1 MAAVFEELMKGYTDL
16 RRVLRRNFS
25 ADDAADIA
33 QSSFEQAWRYAQ
45 KNDVLSPA
53 SLLFSI
59 SRHLQIDAARR
70 RKRVSEDVVS
80 DHVQLD
86 QLAVCEVTPERQQ
99 AGRQTVNLL
108 NQTLD
113 NLAPRCRE
121 AFVLCKIH
129 GLSYE
134 EAAQEMGISPNVIR
148 KYLVQALKEC
158 RKVVL

>member
-16 RRVLRRNFS
+16 QRVLRRSLS
-25 ADDAADIA
+25 AADSADIA

-45 KNDVLSPA
+45 KNVVLAPA

-70 RKRVSEDVVS
+70 RKRVCEDSVGE
-80 DHVQLD
+80 DFQLD
-86 QLAVCEVTPERQQ
+86 QLAVCEVTPERQH
-99 AGRQTVNLL
+99 AGRQTVDLL
-108 NQTLD
+108 SQTLD

-129 GLSYE
+129 GLSYD

-158 RKVVL
+158 RKVVV